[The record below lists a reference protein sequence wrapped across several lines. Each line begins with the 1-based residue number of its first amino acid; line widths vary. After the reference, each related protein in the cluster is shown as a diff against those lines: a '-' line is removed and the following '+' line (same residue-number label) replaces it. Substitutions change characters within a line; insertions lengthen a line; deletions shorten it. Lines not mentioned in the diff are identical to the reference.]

1 MLPEKQQQVFEI
13 IARTLEIPVSQVD
26 AELAIGSIPQWDSMA
41 QLAIVSA
48 LEEAFSIT
56 FDVDELFEVE
66 NVGDFLKL
74 LDAQEA

>member
-1 MLPEKQQQVFEI
+1 MTPENQQKVFNI
-13 IARTLEIPVSQVD
+13 IATTLEIPADQIRPD
-26 AELAIGSIPQWDSMA
+26 LAVGSIPQWDSMA

-66 NVGDFLKL
+66 NVEDFIKL
-74 LDAQEA
+74 LDAQAE